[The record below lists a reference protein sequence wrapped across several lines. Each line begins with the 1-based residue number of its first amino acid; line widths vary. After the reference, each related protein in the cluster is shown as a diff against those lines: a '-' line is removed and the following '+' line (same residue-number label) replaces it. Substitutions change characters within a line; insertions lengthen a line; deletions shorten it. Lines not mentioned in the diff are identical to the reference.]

1 MTLLTQT
8 TLFLGAALLIVPLC
22 HRFGLATV
30 LGYLL
35 TGILIGPNVL
45 DLAGNAEAVLHF
57 AEFGV
62 VMLLFVIGLELEPS
76 RLWVLKRSIFVL
88 GGLQVVITGG
98 LFTGIGMLCGF
109 PLTTSAIAG
118 FGLAMSST
126 AFVMQ
131 LLSDKKQ
138 LTARHGR
145 KAFAVLLF
153 QDIAVI
159 PMLAVLPILSGEST
173 QDYNLNYFAK
183 VLGLFA
189 LLIIASRIVIRPFFR
204 LIASSKAN
212 ELLTAAALFII
223 IGIATVMDKL
233 GLSMA
238 LGAFVTGVLLADSEY
253 RHELEANIQPFK
265 GLLLGLFFM
274 AVGMSTDMHRL
285 VNEPALIVGG
295 ALILMLVKF
304 GLLTLI
310 SRLCG
315 APWQTSIR
323 LGVTL
328 AQGGEFAFVLFSAAA
343 NFHLLPN
350 ELGDRLILIVTLS
363 MALTPLAFF
372 ALERFVEPRWTEQ
385 EHREDDE
392 ISEDDHDNPVVIAGF
407 GRFGQIVA
415 RVLRMHKIGFTAIEG
430 DARQVDFVRRFGN
443 NIYYGNP
450 GNIDLLRAA
459 HLSSAKLFILA
470 IDDVEDSVRTA
481 EQVHRHFPHL
491 QIYARARDRNH
502 AYRLMEIGVKVI
514 CRETYLSALSLA
526 EQSLVGLGLSPER
539 AARGVETFKA
549 YDDKLIIKQ
558 RAFYKDEASL
568 IASTQ
573 EAMTE
578 LEQLFE
584 SDERAAEKQGELDED
599 LVDAELNRS

>member
-1 MTLLTQT
+1 MTLLSQT
-8 TLFLGAALLIVPLC
+8 AMFLGAALLIVPLC
-22 HRFGLATV
+22 HRLGLATV
-30 LGYLL
+30 LGYLI
-35 TGILIGPNVL
+35 TGIIIGPNL
-45 DLAGNAEAVLHF
+45 LNLAGDTTTVLHF

-76 RLWVLKRSIFVL
+76 RLWVLRRSIFIL
-88 GGLQVVITGG
+88 GGLQVLVTGG
-98 LFTGIGMLCGF
+98 IFTLIGLSLGINLI
-109 PLTTSAIAG
+109 TSAIAG

-138 LTARHGR
+138 LTTRHGR

-153 QDIAVI
+153 QDMAVI
-159 PMLAVLPILSGEST
+159 PILAILPILSGEKT
-173 QDYNLNYFAK
+173 QEYNLIYFAK

-189 LLIIASRIVIRPFFR
+189 LLILASRVVIRPVFR
-204 LIASSKAN
+204 IIAASKAN

-223 IGIATVMDKL
+223 IGIAVVMEKL

-285 VNEPALIVGG
+285 LNEPLLIVGG
-295 ALILMLVKF
+295 AISLMLIKF
-304 GLLTLI
+304 ALLTVI
-310 SRLCG
+310 CRLCD

-328 AQGGEFAFVLFSAAA
+328 AQGGEFAFVLFSTATQY
-343 NFHLLPN
+343 HLLSADI
-350 ELGDRLILIVTLS
+350 GDRLILIVTLS

-372 ALERFVEPRWTEQ
+372 LLERFIEPRWQVVDT
-385 EHREDDE
+385 RAFDE
-392 ISEDDHDNPVVIAGF
+392 IGADDHDNPVVIAGF

-443 NIYYGNP
+443 KIYYGNP
-450 GNIDLLRAA
+450 SHIEMLRAA
-459 HLSSAKLFILA
+459 KLDKAKVFILA
-470 IDDVEDSVRTA
+470 IDDVNDSVRTA
-481 EQVHRHFPHL
+481 MQVRHYYPHL
-491 QIYARARDRNH
+491 TILARARDRRH
-502 AYRLMEIGVKVI
+502 AYELMDIGVKLVT
-514 CRETYLSALSLA
+514 REMFASSLEVAEEALRQA
-526 EQSLVGLGLSPER
+526 GLSPER
-539 AARGVETFKA
+539 AAQGVQQFRH
-549 YDDKLIIKQ
+549 YDEQLLIRQ
-558 RAFYKDEASL
+558 QAFYHDEESL
-568 IASTQ
+568 IASNKQ
-573 EAMTE
+573 AMRD
-578 LEQLFE
+578 LEELFE
-584 SDERAAEKQGELDED
+584 SDALAEQSTNEQT
-599 LVDAELNRS
+599 R

>member
-30 LGYLL
+30 LGYLI
-35 TGILIGPNVL
+35 TGIIIGPNVL

-88 GGLQVVITGG
+88 GGLQVAVTGG
-98 LFTGIGMLCGF
+98 LFTGIGILLGF
-109 PLTTSAIAG
+109 APTTSAIAG

-131 LLSDKKQ
+131 LLADKKQ

-173 QDYNLNYFAK
+173 QEYNLNYFAK
-183 VLGLFA
+183 VLGFFA
-189 LLIIASRIVIRPFFR
+189 LLIVASRIVIRPAFR
-204 LIASSKAN
+204 IIAASKAN

-223 IGIATVMDKL
+223 IGIATAMDRL

-285 VNEPALIVGG
+285 INEPVLIVGG
-295 ALILMLVKF
+295 ALLLMATKF

-310 SRLCG
+310 SRILG

-343 NFHLLPN
+343 GYHLLPT

-372 ALERFVEPRWTEQ
+372 ILERYVEPTWNKEEQ
-385 EHREDDE
+385 RDFDE
-392 ISEDDHDNPVVIAGF
+392 IHEKDHDNPVVIAGF

-443 NIYYGNP
+443 TIYYGNP
-450 GNIDLLRAA
+450 AHVEMLRAA
-459 HLSSAKLFILA
+459 RLDKAKVFILA
-470 IDDVEDSVRTA
+470 IDDVNDSVRTA
-481 EQVHRHFPHL
+481 MQVRHYYPEL
-491 QIYARARDRNH
+491 TILARARDRRH
-502 AYRLMEIGVKVI
+502 AYMLMDIGVKVI
-514 CRETYLSALSLA
+514 TREMFASSLEIA
-526 EQSLVGLGLSPER
+526 EQALVEAGLSPER
-539 AARGVETFKA
+539 AQQGVEQFRH
-549 YDDKLIIKQ
+549 YDEKLLVRQ
-558 RAFYKDEASL
+558 QAFYHDEESL
-568 IASTQ
+568 IASNK
-573 EAMTE
+573 EAMRE
-578 LEQLFE
+578 LEELFE
-584 SDERAAEKQGELDED
+584 SDERAADQQQETVEEEKEAVGG
-599 LVDAELNRS
+599 